1 MANQIKNVSLIMNY
15 YQNLDKKFDEIALN
29 FLRNYRENDNIF
41 NSKYTINYIG
51 FLTNTDIDIVLKDLK
66 KALLED
72 INYTNNVFIDD
83 FSYDSTSYAYPRI
96 DITKNGITNNIY
108 CTCNTNIAN
117 MPIGELTTE
126 IALFFI
132 NETTNTIHS

>member
-15 YQNLDKKFDEIALN
+15 YQNLDKKFDEVALN

-132 NETTNTIHS
+132 NETTNAI